1 VRVKLFIPCLVQDA
15 LPEAGVACL
24 AVLRA
29 AGVEPVVPAGQ
40 TCCGQPLY
48 KLGHAAKVRPLARR
62 VLDLCADADA
72 VVCPSGS
79 CTHMIRRYPEL
90 FPDEP
95 ETAAKARSLAAR
107 TYEFTQF
114 LVDILNVSDFGA
126 TLPTTAV
133 YHDSCQ
139 MGRTLGLFAQPRLLL
154 SRVGGLTLVEPAT
167 PDACC
172 GFGGPFSMR
181 FPGVS
186 EALTQDKIQ
195 DILATRATTVICA
208 EPSCLLSIKGALAH
222 NHTPLQTLH
231 IAQVLATGLGGRG
244 GCGGAAPTPP
254 AGG

>member
-1 VRVKLFIPCLVQDA
+1 MFIPCLVQDA
-15 LPEAGVACL
+15 MPEAGLACL
-24 AVLRA
+24 RVLRA
-29 AGVEPVVPAGQ
+29 AGVDPIAPAGQ
-40 TCCGQPLY
+40 TCCGQPLF
-48 KLGHAAKVRPLARR
+48 KLGHAARVKPLARR
-62 VLDLCADADA
+62 ILDLFADADA

-90 FPDEP
+90 FPDDP
-95 ETAAKARSLAAR
+95 ATAAKARSLAAR

-114 LVDILNVSDFGA
+114 LVDILHAADFGA

-139 MGRTLGLFAQPRLLL
+139 MGRTLGLSAQPRLLL
-154 SRVGGLTLVEPAT
+154 SHVAHLTLLEPAT

-186 EALTQDKIQ
+186 EALTHDKIQ
-195 DILATRATTVICA
+195 AILDTHATTVICA
-208 EPSCLLSIKGALAH
+208 EPSCLQNIKGALAH

-231 IAQVLATGLGGRG
+231 IAQVLATGLGGMKT
-244 GCGGAAPTPP
+244 CGGAAPTPP

>member
-1 VRVKLFIPCLVQDA
+1 MLFIPCLVQDA
-15 LPEAGVACL
+15 MPEAGIACL
-24 AVLRA
+24 QVLRA
-29 AGVEPVVPAGQ
+29 AGVDPVAPAGQ
-40 TCCGQPLY
+40 TCCGQPLF

-62 VLDLCADADA
+62 ILDLFADADA

-79 CTHMIRRYPEL
+79 CTGMIRRYPEL
-90 FPDEP
+90 FPDDP
-95 ETAAKARSLAAR
+95 ATAAKARSLAGR

-114 LVDILNVSDFGA
+114 LVDILHTTDFGA

-139 MGRTLGLFAQPRLLL
+139 MGRSLGLAAQPRLLL
-154 SRVGGLTLVEPAT
+154 SHVRGLTLVEPAA

-186 EALTQDKIQ
+186 QALTHDKIQ

-208 EPSCLLSIKGALAH
+208 EPSCLISIKGALAH

-231 IAQVLATGLGGRG
+231 IAQVLATGLGGREEG
-244 GCGGAAPTPP
+244 GGAAPAPP